1 MRIYY
6 GTVFFIETAV
16 LIMCAVKAYRENS
29 KMAIAVRKILV
40 FALLAVIEN
49 LILVFFKNKTVSMLV
64 YGMLFAT
71 VDWLLYYILRF
82 SMEYI
87 GNSME
92 DYVKIKAMK
101 LILAADSISMI
112 LNVIFLHGFQ
122 CKRATVQKG
131 YVYYI
136 IEGYLPYYI
145 HLAITYMLIIF
156 TIITLMY
163 KIIRVPYLY
172 KNKYITVL
180 FMILVVVLGNVMFI
194 VVGGGIDSSILSY
207 AIVAI
212 MIYYYSLVHKPK
224 RLLNKTLSMVVYD
237 MADAVILFDIDGK
250 WVSANK
256 SAYKFFAPFQEE
268 GEKLADTIAKWCS
281 SRQLN
286 ISNNCTYNF
295 TDVRHGM
302 KFYFNLQCN
311 RLEDKRKKYLG
322 SFIIIRDYTEEVK
335 KHEKERYMASHDSLT
350 DIYNKEYFYNR
361 AEKHI
366 KENPL
371 EEYFIVCSNIKNF
384 KIINDIFGKKKGDEI
399 LKKFGRLLKS
409 GKVMADVYGRL
420 GDDRFGMLIKK
431 SNFNEDDILEKLHST
446 VYIDTNISYRVNIHI
461 GIYEVK
467 NRDLSVLSMCD
478 RAFMAIETIKGDF
491 QKKAAYYDE
500 RLRDNA
506 LKEQELAGEIENAID
521 TGQFTIYL
529 QPQMNKDGEVL
540 GAEALVR
547 WLHPTKGLIMPGG
560 FIGILEKSGMIARL
574 DKYVWEL
581 ACIKLREWKNQG
593 ITNMYIS
600 VNISP
605 RDFYFLDIYKI
616 FTELIDKYGIQPK
629 NLKLEITETA
639 IMMNLE
645 KQLELIERLRNQGF
659 IIEMDDFGSG
669 YSSLNMLKDI
679 KVDVIKID
687 MAFLGKT
694 NDEMRAKKILKVM
707 VELSKQ
713 LDMPAVVEGV
723 ETVEQVEFLKTIG
736 CDIFQGYYF
745 AKPMEVEAFEKRYM

>member
-1 MRIYY
+1 
-6 GTVFFIETAV
+6 
-16 LIMCAVKAYRENS
+16 
-29 KMAIAVRKILV
+29 
-40 FALLAVIEN
+40 
-49 LILVFFKNKTVSMLV
+49 
-64 YGMLFAT
+64 
-71 VDWLLYYILRF
+71 
-82 SMEYI
+82 
-87 GNSME
+87 
-92 DYVKIKAMK
+92 
-101 LILAADSISMI
+101 
-112 LNVIFLHGFQ
+112 
-122 CKRATVQKG
+122 
-131 YVYYI
+131 
-136 IEGYLPYYI
+136 
-145 HLAITYMLIIF
+145 
-156 TIITLMY
+156 
-163 KIIRVPYLY
+163 
-172 KNKYITVL
+172 
-180 FMILVVVLGNVMFI
+180 
-194 VVGGGIDSSILSY
+194 
-207 AIVAI
+207 
-212 MIYYYSLVHKPK
+212 
-224 RLLNKTLSMVVYD
+224 
-237 MADAVILFDIDGK
+237 
-250 WVSANK
+250 
-256 SAYKFFAPFQEE
+256 
-268 GEKLADTIAKWCS
+268 
-281 SRQLN
+281 
-286 ISNNCTYNF
+286 
-295 TDVRHGM
+295 
-302 KFYFNLQCN
+302 
-311 RLEDKRKKYLG
+311 
-322 SFIIIRDYTEEVK
+322 
-335 KHEKERYMASHDSLT
+335 
-350 DIYNKEYFYNR
+350 
-361 AEKHI
+361 
-366 KENPL
+366 
-371 EEYFIVCSNIKNF
+371 
-384 KIINDIFGKKKGDEI
+384 
-399 LKKFGRLLKS
+399 
-409 GKVMADVYGRL
+409 
-420 GDDRFGMLIKK
+420 
-431 SNFNEDDILEKLHST
+431 
-446 VYIDTNISYRVNIHI
+446 
-461 GIYEVK
+461 
-467 NRDLSVLSMCD
+467 
-478 RAFMAIETIKGDF
+478 
-491 QKKAAYYDE
+491 E
-500 RLRDNA
+500 RLRANA
-506 LKEQELAGEIENAID
+506 LKEQELAGEIENARD